1 MTQGYTNYIFA
12 FYNCLL
18 TLEQTR
24 KHGNTIKRRRRFR
37 YFAELFL
44 SDKEWLARNWPVI
57 APKPVKIASNI
68 ESVT

>member
-24 KHGNTIKRRRRFR
+24 KHGNTIKCRR
-37 YFAELFL
+37 
-44 SDKEWLARNWPVI
+44 I
-57 APKPVKIASNI
+57 
-68 ESVT
+68 SVTLQSSFSLTKNDWPEIDPRSPQSS